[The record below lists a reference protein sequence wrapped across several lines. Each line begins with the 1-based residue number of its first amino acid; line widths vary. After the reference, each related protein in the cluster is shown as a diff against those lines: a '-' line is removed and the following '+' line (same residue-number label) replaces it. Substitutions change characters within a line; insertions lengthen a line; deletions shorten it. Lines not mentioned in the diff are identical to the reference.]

1 MKISLL
7 TKINNITGVIMKDIL
22 ISYDEQKD
30 IFDSYAL
37 ALKSLLN
44 TLIRS
49 EGVHIH
55 SLDSRVKTRK
65 SLENKIEKKKKYVSI
80 NNITDIVGIRIITHY
95 ADDVDKIA
103 QLVEREFTIDKE
115 NSIDKRVSLE
125 PEKFGYLSL
134 HYIVTLNEAR
144 IGLKEYS
151 LYKDIKAE
159 IQIRSILQHAWAEI
173 EHDIG
178 YKQTNGLPNVL
189 RRSFSRLA
197 GLLELADDEFIK
209 IKDRIAERQQEV
221 SKDMESG
228 LGESLLDIVAL
239 GEFLNKSRVL
249 DEISHQI
256 KLRYGITVVPPSKDY
271 DLAHLF
277 NALFYAGIVT
287 IRDLT
292 NALIQMKEYVIDR
305 ASLFEKESVEFYK
318 NKNLPKHNLLVYLA
332 QILVALQK
340 FPELEFKFNTES
352 GLNLKEENVGAF
364 FEEIRRK
371 ITDEK

>member
-37 ALKSLLN
+37 VLKSLLN

-65 SLENKIEKKKKYVSI
+65 SLENKIEKKKKYESI
-80 NNITDIVGIRIITHY
+80 NDITDIVGVRIITHY

-103 QLVEREFTIDKE
+103 QLVESEFTIDKE
-115 NSIDKRVSLE
+115 NSIDKRVSIE

-134 HYIVTLNEAR
+134 HYIVTLNQAR
-144 IGLKEYS
+144 IDLKEYG
-151 LYKDIKAE
+151 LYKSIKAE

-178 YKQTNGLPNVL
+178 YKTANGLPNVL
-189 RRSFSRLA
+189 RRSFSRLS

-209 IKDRIAERQQEV
+209 IKERIAERQQEV

-228 LGESLLDIVAL
+228 LGESGLDIVAL

-249 DEISHQI
+249 DEISYQI
-256 KLRYGITVVPPSKDY
+256 KLRYGVTVGSPSKDH
-271 DLAHLF
+271 DLAHVL
-277 NALFYAGIVT
+277 NGLFYAGIGT
-287 IRDLT
+287 IGDLT
-292 NALIQMKEYVIDR
+292 KALLQMKEYVIDR
-305 ASLFEKESVEFYK
+305 LSWFGNEFVEFYQH
-318 NKNLPKHNLLVYLA
+318 KNLPKDALLAYLA
-332 QILVALQK
+332 QILVALQN
-340 FPELEFKFNTES
+340 FSELEVTFNNGTD
-352 GLNLKEENVGAF
+352 LNLKEESVGAF
-364 FEEIRRK
+364 FEEIRRR
-371 ITDEK
+371 ITDQK